1 MAGRPLH
8 DVRLGWLDGVRKQAG
23 RAASRYRQ
31 WIWPCFDV
39 AQDRA
44 RVRAYSGRHHRRNR
58 RLSATCFSQEIP
70 MRAIALAA
78 CLLCLGLFA
87 TIPAGELR
95 RRRP

>member
-1 MAGRPLH
+1 
-8 DVRLGWLDGVRKQAG
+8 
-23 RAASRYRQ
+23 
-31 WIWPCFDV
+31 
-39 AQDRA
+39 
-44 RVRAYSGRHHRRNR
+44 
-58 RLSATCFSQEIP
+58 